1 MYLLSNLNNDN
12 ILFYYIGGINKKI
25 YVKKYWK
32 RIFFEFIKN
41 RYMLDFFFFI
51 YICII
56 FSLYVNILFIC
67 YKCINM
73 KLNIDLKY

>member
-41 RYMLDFFFFI
+41 RYMLDFFF
-51 YICII
+51 
-56 FSLYVNILFIC
+56 LFIFVL
-67 YKCINM
+67 YLVYM
-73 KLNIDLKY
+73 

>member
-25 YVKKYWK
+25 NVKKYWK

-41 RYMLDFFFFI
+41 RYMLDFFF
-51 YICII
+51 
-56 FSLYVNILFIC
+56 LFIFVL
-67 YKCINM
+67 YLVYM
-73 KLNIDLKY
+73 

>member
-41 RYMLDFFFFI
+41 RYMYMLDFFFYLYLY
-51 YICII
+51 YI
-56 FSLYVNILFIC
+56 
-67 YKCINM
+67 
-73 KLNIDLKY
+73 